1 MVIVAIKNWIGNFN
15 LPNLFQLSQKSTEN
29 YKLRNKHKTSNNPNF
44 DSFLHFCALVKL
56 MKGGRDDAIP
66 VLLLFSGVL

>member
-1 MVIVAIKNWIGNFN
+1 MVIVAIKNWIISIYQTF
-15 LPNLFQLSQKSTEN
+15 FSFRKKSTEN
-29 YKLRNKHKTSNNPNF
+29 YKFRNKHKTKNPNF